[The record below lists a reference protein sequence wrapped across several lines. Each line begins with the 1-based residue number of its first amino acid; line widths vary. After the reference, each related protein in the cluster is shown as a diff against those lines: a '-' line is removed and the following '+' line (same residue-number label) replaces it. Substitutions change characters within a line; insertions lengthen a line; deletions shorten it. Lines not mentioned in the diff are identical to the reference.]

1 MSIADIIEMLL
12 PDAKII
18 RVVGVDITIQS
29 TASPKAVFD
38 AEAELRLQTGTK
50 WELFMERG
58 GDKNKLRIKLA
69 KLRGIG
75 GAT

>member
-1 MSIADIIEMLL
+1 MSIAGILERLL

-18 RVVGVDITIQS
+18 RVVGVDVTLRS
-29 TASPKAVFD
+29 SASPKAIFD
-38 AEAELRLQTGTK
+38 AEAELRRQTGTK
-50 WELFMERG
+50 WELFLERG

-69 KLRGIG
+69 KFRGIG